1 MGLAQW
7 PAKGKR
13 RGSGFRYGNR
23 LLRGRGSNNH
33 NVGGPVMYGWGMD
46 PMMIIPKDRKALRP
60 LKLVL
65 LLGVTVLLFILIL
78 IRYGEVAQAVL
89 AAKV

>member
-1 MGLAQW
+1 
-7 PAKGKR
+7 
-13 RGSGFRYGNR
+13 
-23 LLRGRGSNNH
+23 
-33 NVGGPVMYGWGMD
+33 
-46 PMMIIPKDRKALRP
+46 MIIPKDRKALRP